1 MHPKTRARV
10 LSALIWGV
18 CLAPLLWLVVRF
30 REDGLGANPIEEFTH
45 WGGTSTLILLL
56 LTLAVTPLRRW
67 AGWNLVRYRRRLG
80 LAAFFYGLTHFM
92 TYLAL
97 DQFFAFEYVLEDIAE
112 RPYITA
118 GFAAFVLLIPLAVTS
133 TRGWIRRLGRRW
145 QRLHRIVYLAAGLGV
160 LHYFW
165 KVKAD
170 TLWPMVA
177 AVVLAVLLASRLKPK
192 AARRGKSL
200 IILVASA
207 WGLTPSPM
215 VAQSDPG
222 AEADQ
227 QAILQVVDDLFDA
240 MRARDGETLERIFH
254 PDTRLITAGTNADG
268 VPEVTEIP
276 ISRFISSVLAS
287 SSYLDE
293 RIYNPVVQVNN
304 NLGTVWVEYDFF
316 ADGEFSHC
324 GADAFTMGRSA
335 DGWQIVQIA
344 HTMVREGCPERG
356 G

>member
-192 AARRGKSL
+192 AARRGKFL
-200 IILVASA
+200 IILVATA

-222 AEADQ
+222 AEADE

-324 GADAFTMGRSA
+324 GADAFTMGKSA